1 MRASENT
8 TIPLVD
14 ARAHGTIG
22 YALEGRDRALALRDE
37 CLTWFAAPVRR
48 LLPLLDRGARRWLR
62 RSHSPYVGEIEAIA
76 RSLGFPGVWL
86 LNGSYQWCCTAYAGD
101 RDGVPFLARTLDWP
115 FAGLGRHVEVAQMQG
130 PAGAYFNVTWPGYVG
145 ALTTM
150 APGRFAAALNQ
161 APLLR
166 RTRHPWLRPCDIAL
180 NAVRTFA
187 TVRSMP
193 PDHLLRLA
201 CERCADFDAARA
213 MLEHTPVARP
223 VIFIL
228 AGCRAGE
235 HCVIE
240 RTEDAY
246 VTRFNAAVAA
256 NDWQQPRGLW
266 EARVGGDLLLTCSFD
281 AANENS
287 RARREALAAWSVR
300 VGQDDFTWVEPP
312 VLNPFTRVAVTA
324 CAATATLH
332 VRGYEQPSPADL
344 PRAVTQP
351 FALAPIAAA

>member
-150 APGRFAAALNQ
+150 APGRFAVALNQ

-166 RTRHPWLRPCDIAL
+166 RTGIRGCGP
-180 NAVRTFA
+180 A
-187 TVRSMP
+187 TSPSMP
-193 PDHLLRLA
+193 SAPSPRCEA
-201 CERCADFDAARA
+201 CRRTTCCGSHASAAPTS
-213 MLEHTPVARP
+213 TP
-223 VIFIL
+223 
-228 AGCRAGE
+228 
-235 HCVIE
+235 
-240 RTEDAY
+240 
-246 VTRFNAAVAA
+246 
-256 NDWQQPRGLW
+256 
-266 EARVGGDLLLTCSFD
+266 
-281 AANENS
+281 
-287 RARREALAAWSVR
+287 RARCWS
-300 VGQDDFTWVEPP
+300 
-312 VLNPFTRVAVTA
+312 TRRW
-324 CAATATLH
+324 
-332 VRGYEQPSPADL
+332 RG
-344 PRAVTQP
+344 R
-351 FALAPIAAA
+351 